1 MITSSFMRSSLVAAL
16 LLSGSAFAGESKYA
30 SAAAA
35 ACTELKSELSRSA
48 KEQGLAIDE
57 AEIGTHTSE
66 QATVV
71 ATSIAGFD
79 KVPATEYAKGVD
91 AAFVYIDSEEAGIP
105 AGNYRV
111 SIRANPEDIKVG
123 KYKAIASL
131 IDKDGKEVAQRAT
144 VIETFPS
151 AVKSARYGSP
161 MSVGIQQ
168 HTINDWNLTRFR
180 KTIIVVIVHSWG
192 VTVIDLF
199 GTDYSSYYGF

>member
-1 MITSSFMRSSLVAAL
+1 MSTSRFVRSSLVAAL
-16 LLSGSAFAGESKYA
+16 LLSGSAFAGESPYA

-35 ACTELKSELSRSA
+35 ACTELKGELVRGA
-48 KEQGLAIDE
+48 KEQGLSLNE
-57 AEIGTHTSE
+57 AEIGTLTSE

-71 ATSIAGFD
+71 ATSIAGYE
-79 KVPATEYAKGVD
+79 KVPAAEYAKGVD
-91 AAFVYIDSEEAGIP
+91 AAFVYIDSPEAGIP
-105 AGNYRV
+105 AGHYRV
-111 SIRANPEDIKVG
+111 NVRARPEDIQVG

-151 AVKSARYGSP
+151 AMKPAGYGSP
-161 MSVGIQQ
+161 MTVGIQQ

-180 KTIIVVIVHSWG
+180 KTIIVIIVHSWG

>member
-1 MITSSFMRSSLVAAL
+1 MRSSLVAAL
-16 LLSGSAFAGESKYA
+16 LLSGSAFAGESRYA

-35 ACTELKSELSRSA
+35 ACTELKTELAQGA
-48 KEQGLAIDE
+48 KEQGLAINE
-57 AEIGTHTSE
+57 EEIGTLTSE
-66 QATVV
+66 FATVV
-71 ATSIAGFD
+71 ATNIAGYE
-79 KVPATEYAKGVD
+79 KVPATDYAKGVD
-91 AAFVYIDSEEAGIP
+91 AAFVYIDSPEAGIP
-105 AGNYRV
+105 AGHYRV
-111 SIRANPEDIKVG
+111 NVRAKPEDIKVG

-168 HTINDWNLTRFR
+168 QTVNDWNLTRFR

>member
-1 MITSSFMRSSLVAAL
+1 MRSSLVAAL
-16 LLSGSAFAGESKYA
+16 LLSGSAFAGESRYA

-35 ACTELKSELSRSA
+35 ACGELKTELVRGA
-48 KEQGLAIDE
+48 KEQGVALNE
-57 AEIGTHTSE
+57 EEIGTLTTDK
-66 QATVV
+66 ATVV
-71 ATSIAGFD
+71 ATAIAGYE
-79 KVPATEYAKGVD
+79 KVPAAEYEKGVD

-105 AGNYRV
+105 AGHYRV
-111 SIRANPEDIKVG
+111 SVRANPEDIQVG
-123 KYKAIASL
+123 KYKAIATL

-168 HTINDWNLTRFR
+168 QTINDWNLTRFR